1 MFALF
6 SLLFVSFVGFS
17 CFVFFKEEIPKE
29 TSFPFKVVLS
39 TCAEFNLL
47 YVHCDNRVNALK
59 FTYLKSIIGLHCL
72 FSLLF
77 VFVFVFFR
85 FILKISLFLF

>member
-77 VFVFVFFR
+77 VFGFFR
-85 FILKISLFLF
+85 FILKMSLFLF

>member
-77 VFVFVFFR
+77 VFVFFR

>member
-59 FTYLKSIIGLHCL
+59 FTYLKSIIGLHCR

-77 VFVFVFFR
+77 VFGFFR

>member
-1 MFALF
+1 MKLNVC
-6 SLLFVSFVGFS
+6 FVFSFVCSF
-17 CFVFFKEEIPKE
+17 CWFWLFCFFKEEIPKE

-47 YVHCDNRVNALK
+47 YVHCDNRANALK

-77 VFVFVFFR
+77 VCVFVCVFGFF
-85 FILKISLFLF
+85 

>member
-77 VFVFVFFR
+77 VFGFFR